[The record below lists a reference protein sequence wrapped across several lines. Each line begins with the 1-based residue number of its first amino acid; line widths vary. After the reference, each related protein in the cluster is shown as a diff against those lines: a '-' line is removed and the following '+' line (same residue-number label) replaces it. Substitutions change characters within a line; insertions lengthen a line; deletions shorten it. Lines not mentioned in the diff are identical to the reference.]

1 MIRFKGSSEMAN
13 SDRNNIK
20 DMEIQTEKS
29 YLLRKSRKKVNKEN
43 PLKVAYQQEQ
53 YPFMKPGWWL

>member
-20 DMEIQTEKS
+20 DMEIQTENS

-43 PLKVAYQQEQ
+43 PLKVAY
-53 YPFMKPGWWL
+53 